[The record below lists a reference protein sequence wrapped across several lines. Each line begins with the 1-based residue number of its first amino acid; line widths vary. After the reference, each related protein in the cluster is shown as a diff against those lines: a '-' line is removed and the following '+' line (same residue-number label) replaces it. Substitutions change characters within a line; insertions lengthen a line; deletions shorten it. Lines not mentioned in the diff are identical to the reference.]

1 MGLVGLKQAPRD
13 IKQAPLLAFVLM
25 SGQKKKKRK
34 HTYELGQSEVPFYPA
49 KRHSW
54 DFREHQ
60 KKKTY
65 KQINLTMTFMFVW
78 RCSGPN
84 ESQLA

>member
-1 MGLVGLKQAPRD
+1 MINGRFAQSEVASPDIFLVRVSCTSIMGLVGLKQAPRD

-49 KRHSW
+49 KRHS
-54 DFREHQ
+54 
-60 KKKTY
+60 
-65 KQINLTMTFMFVW
+65 
-78 RCSGPN
+78 
-84 ESQLA
+84 